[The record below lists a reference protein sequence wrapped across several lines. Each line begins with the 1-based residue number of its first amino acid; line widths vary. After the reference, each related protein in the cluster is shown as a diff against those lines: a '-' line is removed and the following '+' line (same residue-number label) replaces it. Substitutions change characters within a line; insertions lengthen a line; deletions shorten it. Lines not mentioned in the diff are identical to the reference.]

1 MSAKAAAALAVLAV
15 VAAPGRLSAQVR
27 VDQLYVLRIEGYVG
41 AKPDG
46 LRPLVSWVVSRQQ
59 TKYDLHVTKL
69 QVLSGNTAYFN
80 IITFL
85 RPYTP
90 AFRLAGDS
98 QALAAFADVP
108 RDQPIAMIGSMRF
121 SRSISVFMLSTV
133 EPLAQPSPTAG

>member
-1 MSAKAAAALAVLAV
+1 MSAKVAAALAVLAL
-15 VAAPGRLSAQVR
+15 AAPGQVAAQIR
-27 VDQLYVLRIEGYVG
+27 TDQIYMLRIEGFVG
-41 AKPDG
+41 AKPAG
-46 LRPLVSWVVSRQQ
+46 PRPLVSWVVTHQQ

-98 QALAAFADVP
+98 KALAAFADVP
-108 RDQPIAMIGSMRF
+108 PNQPIVMIGSMRF
-121 SRSISVFMLSTV
+121 SRSISVFMLGTV
-133 EPLAQPSPTAG
+133 EPLAQPTPAG

>member
-1 MSAKAAAALAVLAV
+1 MSAKVAAALALLVAC
-15 VAAPGRLSAQVR
+15 AAPDRAAAQVR
-27 VDQLYVLRIEGYVG
+27 TDQIYMLRIEGFVG
-41 AKPDG
+41 AKPAG
-46 LRPLVSWVVSRQQ
+46 LHPLVSWVVTHQQ

-98 QALAAFADVP
+98 NALAAFADVP
-108 RDQPIAMIGSMRF
+108 PKQPIVMIGSMRF
-121 SRSISVFMLSTV
+121 SRSISVFMLGTV
-133 EPLAQPSPTAG
+133 EPLAQPSPAAG

>member
-15 VAAPGRLSAQVR
+15 VAAPGRLSAQIK

-41 AKPDG
+41 AKPAG
-46 LRPLVSWVVSRQQ
+46 LHPQVSWVVSYQRD
-59 TKYDLHVTKL
+59 KYDLHVTKL

-98 QALAAFADVP
+98 QALAAFAATP
-108 RDQPIAMIGSMRF
+108 PNQPIVMVGSMRF
-121 SRSISVFMLSTV
+121 SHTISVFMLGTV
-133 EPLAQPSPTAG
+133 EPLAHPSPRAG